1 MNFIYLAKSS
11 SCEIKKAL
19 IFLIFITGWVALS
32 ILPIHLD
39 NSDDGNRW
47 ATTILLI
54 PPIPLTSFYI
64 LAAFVY
70 VVFNQNPD
78 DDSKI
83 NIVALMLI
91 LIAWIVSW
99 SSLYLI
105 YWSWDNSTF
114 PKLPAISEPYEAWGY
129 MIAISAGIYVAD
141 QPLSA
146 DAVGVD
152 LNLLATLQSVA
163 STFINIALFATVTAM
178 VYSFVREKN
187 TSVVKKRDSDFVI
200 PSNKPQYSY
209 QPAQQQFN
217 PYASPSSSGFLM
229 SVEN

>member
-1 MNFIYLAKSS
+1 MTLIYLAKSS

-19 IFLIFITGWVALS
+19 FFLIFITGWTALA
-32 ILPIHLD
+32 ILPIHFD
-39 NSDDGNRW
+39 NADDGNKL

-64 LAAFVY
+64 IAAFVY

-83 NIVALMLI
+83 NIFAVILI
-91 LIAWIVSW
+91 LIAWIISW

-105 YWSWDNSTF
+105 YWSWDISSL
-114 PKLPAISEPYEAWGY
+114 PKLPAISEPYEAWAYTIG
-129 MIAISAGIYVAD
+129 IATGIFASD

-152 LNLLATLQSVA
+152 LNLFMALQAITSF
-163 STFINIALFATVTAM
+163 FINTALFAMIVSM
-178 VYSFVREKN
+178 VYGFISERNKL
-187 TSVVKKRDSDFVI
+187 SAKKETFTAGGFPESQKFYRSPQTFDDFQ
-200 PSNKPQYSY
+200 SNFQ
-209 QPAQQQFN
+209 
-217 PYASPSSSGFLM
+217 M
-229 SVEN
+229 SVDRRQ